1 MSGAAADI
9 RRAEPLR
16 HNALAAELAGVAVD
30 DVAAVLEVLDQPQ
43 PDPAAA
49 QQARQRR
56 LARLQRLAPQVL
68 AIQLKEVEG
77 VRCIPLNINERYS
90 ALLSMVRL
98 GFRDGDLTSRDV
110 IPSRGAKGAM
120 PDTAQIPGGSR

>member
-1 MSGAAADI
+1 ERMAGGAGET

-43 PDPAAA
+43 PDPTAA

-56 LARLQRLAPQVL
+56 LAGLDRLAPEGPGL
-68 AIQLKEVEG
+68 EVEHG
-77 VRCIPLNINERYS
+77 AGIREHAFIRPPRPQ
-90 ALLSMVRL
+90 APPHP
-98 GFRDGDLTSRDV
+98 
-110 IPSRGAKGAM
+110 PS
-120 PDTAQIPGGSR
+120 P

>member
-43 PDPAAA
+43 PDPTAV
-49 QQARQRR
+49 QQARQR
-56 LARLQRLAPQVL
+56 
-68 AIQLKEVEG
+68 
-77 VRCIPLNINERYS
+77 PLRVSI
-90 ALLSMVRL
+90 
-98 GFRDGDLTSRDV
+98 
-110 IPSRGAKGAM
+110 
-120 PDTAQIPGGSR
+120 GSRRKSWPSSSSRSKAYENTLSSARR